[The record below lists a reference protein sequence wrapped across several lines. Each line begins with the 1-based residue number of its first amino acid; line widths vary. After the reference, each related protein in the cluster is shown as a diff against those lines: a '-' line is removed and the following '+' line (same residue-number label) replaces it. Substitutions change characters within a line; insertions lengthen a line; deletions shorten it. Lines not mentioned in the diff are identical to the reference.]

1 MQGIA
6 KWKVCT
12 QIVLQILPDLYVGK
26 ILIKLNKVY
35 IVLCLDP
42 KLVVGYYGWLLAGP
56 GLRGVLRQV
65 F

>member
-35 IVLCLDP
+35 IVYM
-42 KLVVGYYGWLLAGP
+42 GGG
-56 GLRGVLRQV
+56 
-65 F
+65 